1 MAVYRIGE
9 KRAFMMSLMNFLN
22 EDEEQELMYDH
33 KDYKNPNIITCASL
47 TDQYEKLLKNNR
59 N

>member
-9 KRAFMMSLMNFLN
+9 KSFYDVSYEFLN

-47 TDQYEKLLKNNR
+47 TDQYENY
-59 N
+59 